1 MKRRHFLTSI
11 GLLSTLGL
19 SWTLLRGINS
29 EESSLSQGLSG
40 AKYLSGEKLGI
51 LDGSSKENF
60 SLKADFR
67 NNMSDLQIKDQLY
80 RVAHFDEDFPDDIF
94 LAQKDQ
100 ILLVQVVA
108 RMKRMQQLVGH
119 GNFCVLGFDE
129 MLQYAKNYSKVGEF
143 SKNEITFFE
152 RVFFH
157 NAKEYGF
164 MGKKIITSMTEQVN
178 RKDGIKISGSGNY
191 LFKGKPLDTYYK
203 LKKDIGDNLILTS
216 GIRSIVKQMYLFL
229 AKVEGSMGN
238 LSKASRSLAPPGHS
252 YHAVGDF
259 DVGNI
264 GMGEMN
270 FTEQFAET
278 EEFRQLVKL
287 GYISIR
293 YTQNN
298 YFGVRYE
305 PWHIKVV

>member
-1 MKRRHFLTSI
+1 
-11 GLLSTLGL
+11 
-19 SWTLLRGINS
+19 
-29 EESSLSQGLSG
+29 
-40 AKYLSGEKLGI
+40 
-51 LDGSSKENF
+51 
-60 SLKADFR
+60 
-67 NNMSDLQIKDQLY
+67 
-80 RVAHFDEDFPDDIF
+80 
-94 LAQKDQ
+94 
-100 ILLVQVVA
+100 
-108 RMKRMQQLVGH
+108 
-119 GNFCVLGFDE
+119 
-129 MLQYAKNYSKVGEF
+129 ML
-143 SKNEITFFE
+143 
-152 RVFFH
+152 
-157 NAKEYGF
+157 EYGF